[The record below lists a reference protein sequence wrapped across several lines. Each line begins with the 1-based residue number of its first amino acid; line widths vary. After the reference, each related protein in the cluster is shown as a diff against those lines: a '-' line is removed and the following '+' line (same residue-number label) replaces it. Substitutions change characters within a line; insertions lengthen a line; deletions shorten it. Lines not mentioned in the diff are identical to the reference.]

1 MSSQMHLFSFILNSP
16 INHTV
21 GSWASPEDDRIEGL
35 GSVDYWRKLGETLE
49 RGRFDAV
56 FFADIPAAYDNYRD
70 SSDDTVRYGVCWP
83 NHDPM
88 IALTLVASATKHLG
102 LVVTKSVSAMHPYDL
117 VRSLSTLDYISGGR
131 VGWNVVTGHLRA
143 EHRAFGLTQM
153 EHDQR
158 YDRAEEY
165 LSICRALWNGIEPD
179 AIVLDKDNAIF
190 ADPSK
195 VKRLQHEGTYLSCDA
210 VPPVLPSAQRSPV
223 LFQAGSSSRGQKF
236 AIENA
241 EAIFAVQHTETGMHK
256 FMKDLRELAE
266 SEGVS
271 VPKVTFGVQVVLGDT
286 PEKAEQHRREMAEHV
301 SLDGSLARLS
311 GTLGIDFSTQE
322 IDEPLTMQKTQAG
335 QGSFKTKTSDPN
347 LKTLREVAM
356 LNGTSTSM
364 MQIVGTAEHVAAELE
379 RLWRETGC
387 FGFNMTPTT
396 SNDSTERF
404 VDQVVP
410 LLQQRGVLRTEY
422 SATTLRGNLLD
433 GDEA

>member
-21 GSWASPEDDRIEGL
+21 GSWANPEDGRIEGL
-35 GSVDYWRKLGETLE
+35 QSTDYWRKLGETLE

-56 FFADIPAAYDNYRD
+56 FFADIPAAYDNFRD
-70 SSDDTVRYGVCWP
+70 SSDDTVKYGVCWP

-88 IALTLVASATKHLG
+88 IALTLIASATKHLG

-117 VRSLSTLDYISGGR
+117 VRSLSTLDYVSGGR

-153 EHDQR
+153 EHDER

-165 LSICRALWNGIEPD
+165 LGVCRALWNGIEPD
-179 AIVLDKDNAIF
+179 AIVLDRDNAIF
-190 ADPSK
+190 ADPAK
-195 VKRLQHEGTYLSCDA
+195 VKRLQHTGTYLSCDA
-210 VPPVLPSAQRSPV
+210 IPPVLPSAQRSPV

-236 AIENA
+236 AINNA
-241 EAIFAVQHTETGMHK
+241 EAIFAVQHTESGMHK
-256 FMKDLRELAE
+256 FMNDLSELAT
-266 SEGVS
+266 SEGVP
-271 VPKVTFGVQVVLGDT
+271 VPKVTFGVQVVLGET

-311 GTLGIDFSTQE
+311 GTLGIDFSSQE
-322 IDEPLTMQKTQAG
+322 LDQPLTMQKTQAG
-335 QGSFKTKTSDPN
+335 QGSLATKLADRN

-364 MQIVGTAEHVAAELE
+364 MQIVGTPEHVAAELE
-379 RLWRETGC
+379 RLWKETGC

-396 SNDSTERF
+396 SNDSMERV

-410 LLQQRGVLRTEY
+410 ILQQRGVLRTDY
-422 SATTLRGNLLD
+422 AHTTLRDNLLED
-433 GDEA
+433 SKA